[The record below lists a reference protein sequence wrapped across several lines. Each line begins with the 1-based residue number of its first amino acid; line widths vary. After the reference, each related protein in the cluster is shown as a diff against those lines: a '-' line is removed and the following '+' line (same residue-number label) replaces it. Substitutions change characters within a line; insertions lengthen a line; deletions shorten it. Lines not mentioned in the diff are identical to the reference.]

1 MTTVMRSSGDSRA
14 LREALGPLAWAFH
27 RQVVAAGSATDADG
41 MVAIAAAVLMRA
53 TIDGHICLAPD
64 ELEEHAHAVGVAGL
78 KARELRGALGAH
90 PWVGSGD
97 GATPLVFEND
107 RLYMRRFR
115 EAEVRLASAI
125 RERVAMPAMDDTLP
139 ALATRFREVFPP
151 RADAEPDWQAIAVA
165 ASLRSRLSV
174 ITGGPGTGKT
184 TTVARLLAMVLAQDP
199 DARIALAAPTGKAAT
214 RLGEAVQQT
223 LGQLEVDDAIRGKVY
238 SAGSTLHRLLG
249 YRPQDDSFQYNA
261 SNPLEHDVVIVD
273 EASMVPLLL
282 MDTLFEAVR
291 PDARIVLLGDHDQL
305 ASVEAGSVLADLVAA
320 SGALDHA
327 HGPALAA
334 AYATLSGATLTTST
348 GRPPL
353 RDAVARLVRSHRFDD
368 TTGIG
373 ALARAIR
380 DGDAAGA
387 VAVLEWSDESVV
399 RGAESAQS
407 EDWIESLAEPASG
420 LFSASSPGAALE
432 ALSRVRVLCATNVG
446 PAGTDALTPRI
457 EQMLRKL
464 GHDVTGR
471 YYRGRPLLIT
481 RNDYALGL
489 FNGDIGV
496 VWDELDEDGTTVQ
509 RAFIANPGL
518 GDAAKGFPL
527 PQLPE
532 AVTAWAMTVHKSQGS
547 EFDTV
552 IVVLPD
558 SDARTLTREL
568 LYTAVTRAKSRVI
581 IVGPD
586 EALRLAIGR
595 TARRGSGLAAR
606 LSDVA
611 KTA

>member
-1 MTTVMRSSGDSRA
+1 MTTVMFSPADTRA
-14 LREALGPLAWAFH
+14 MREALGPLAWAFH
-27 RQVVAAGSATDADG
+27 RQVAAAGAATDADG
-41 MVAIAAAVLMRA
+41 VVAIAAAVLMRA

-64 ELEEHAHAVGVAGL
+64 ELEEHAEAAGVPGL
-78 KARELRGALGAH
+78 KATELRSALGAH

-107 RLYMRRFR
+107 QLYLRRFR

-125 RERVAMPAMDDTLP
+125 RERIEAPAMDDTLP
-139 ALATRFREVFPP
+139 ALSTRFRQVFPP
-151 RADAEPDWQAIAVA
+151 GKNKDTETDWQAVAVA
-165 ASLRSRLSV
+165 ATLRSRLSV

-184 TTVARLLAMVLAQDP
+184 TTVARMLVMLLEQDP

-223 LGQLEVDDAIRGKVY
+223 LGEMGVDAAIRGKVPP
-238 SAGSTLHRLLG
+238 AGRTVHRLLG
-249 YRPQDDSFQYNA
+249 YRPQDDSFQHNA
-261 SNPLEHDVVIVD
+261 SDPLEHDVVIID

-282 MDTLFEAVR
+282 MDTLFAAVR
-291 PDARIVLLGDHDQL
+291 PDARIVLLGDHNQL

-320 SGALDHA
+320 SGALDRA
-327 HGPALAA
+327 HGAALAK
-334 AYATLSGATLTTST
+334 AYETLSGATLPISADAA
-348 GRPPL
+348 PL
-353 RDAVARLVRSHRFDD
+353 RDAVVRLVHSHRFDD
-368 TTGIG
+368 TKGIG

-380 DGDAAGA
+380 DGDADGA
-387 VAVLEWSDESVV
+387 VAVLQQPDESVV
-399 RGAESAQS
+399 RGEESAQND
-407 EDWIESLAEPASG
+407 DWLEALAEPASV
-420 LFSASSPGAALE
+420 LFLATSPDAALE

-446 PAGTDALTPRI
+446 PAGTDSLTPRI
-457 EQMLRKL
+457 EQMLRGR

-471 YYRGRPLLIT
+471 FYRGRPLLIT

-496 VWDELDEDGTTVQ
+496 VWDEVDEDGTPVQ

-518 GDAAKGFPL
+518 GETAKGFPL

-552 IVVLPD
+552 VVVLPD
-558 SDARTLTREL
+558 TDVRTLTREL

-581 IVGPD
+581 VVGPD
-586 EALRLAIGR
+586 ETLRLAVGR

-606 LSDVA
+606 LR
-611 KTA
+611 